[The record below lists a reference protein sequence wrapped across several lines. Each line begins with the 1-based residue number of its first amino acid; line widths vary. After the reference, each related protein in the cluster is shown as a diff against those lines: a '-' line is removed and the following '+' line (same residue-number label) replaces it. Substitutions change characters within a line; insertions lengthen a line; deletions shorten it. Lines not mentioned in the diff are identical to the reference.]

1 MTKKTKEVEEPIE
14 EMPET
19 IRMKVDFVTVDR
31 TQYKPYTSQLSNPNL
46 FIDIPLGEFDAVTL
60 TQDGDIVLTL
70 DGLANVMVRVAD
82 AITKADD
89 ASRARRF
96 GH

>member
-1 MTKKTKEVEEPIE
+1 MPSKKTNTEIE
-14 EMPET
+14 EMPDT
-19 IRMKVDFVTVDR
+19 LRMKVDFVVVDR
-31 TQYKPYTSQLSNPNL
+31 TQYKPYMSQLSNPNL
-46 FIDIPLGEFDAVTL
+46 FIEIPLDEFDAVTV

-89 ASRARRF
+89 ASRQKRF